1 MLRLMAKG
9 KGGGKGGKGGKGKGG
24 KGGKG
29 DRKGG
34 PPSSDELPETR
45 REELCAELD
54 DFVASSKTQ
63 LQMSSS
69 ITGLERKFLHE
80 QAELRSLTT
89 QSFGQGRER
98 YICIFKEVAVAP
110 VPSEGPATE
119 SASSGAVSYSAV
131 FLDEESR
138 QKIIDFCRRT
148 VPGGIPHRWKMYCD
162 HMTICVGALTNP
174 KTEDFRSV
182 AGNVQQ
188 QISRYHE
195 GQSFELKVVSFG
207 HNEDAIAVGVLGCVS
222 CNRNPHVTVST
233 APHAAPSSSNL
244 IKKWTM
250 LSSNDQFTV
259 TGQLFQQGGG
269 RQRKHRGAAAGS
281 AEAADADWAPD
292 ATADGAATSF
302 VSHHWHQKKFK
313 LGMVKEATGVTC
325 PDGQWFGL
333 GTKKK
338 YSFHGEENI
347 PDVFRDGAALKS
359 EFSKDDATTFVF
371 EEVGKTKGGDL
382 VNPGTLQGGVTVEA
396 SVPVYSFHT
405 DEEIPNWVGEL
416 DEGPGPEY
424 YVRFAGP
431 TYSKF
436 AFLPLEP
443 DSRRPTSSGRPPP
456 GVNPG
461 DCLYGMYH
469 MDQKDDSE
477 YFHFWMGGDYC
488 VYLIEDQLCRASDE
502 CYPPFRFK
510 VALLGE
516 HIRVLQVEIMRR
528 ESSVAVTCQNVS
540 GEVVAE
546 LELAENATLGS
557 LRKQIDEV
565 LGPAEE
571 VSLSLLN
578 IRSGKVMERA
588 EDAKPLTELAE

>member
-1 MLRLMAKG
+1 MGPKESNEEAMLRLMAKG

-45 REELCAELD
+45 RVELCAELD
-54 DFVASSKTQ
+54 EFVASSKTQ

-80 QAELRSLTT
+80 QAELRNLTT

-110 VPSEGPATE
+110 VLSEFAATE
-119 SASSGAVSYSAV
+119 GGSSGAVSYSAV
-131 FLDEESR
+131 FLDEESQ

-162 HMTICVGALTNP
+162 HMTICVGALSNP

-188 QISRYHE
+188 QISRYQE
-195 GQSFELKVVSFG
+195 GQNFELKVVSFG

-233 APHAAPSSSNL
+233 APHAAPSTSNL

-259 TGQLFQQGGG
+259 TGQLWQQGGK
-269 RQRKHRGAAAGS
+269 QRKQRGAAAGS
-281 AEAADADWAPD
+281 AEAAEANLAD
-292 ATADGAATSF
+292 ATATGGATSSF

-313 LGMVKEATGVTC
+313 LGMVKAATGVTC

-333 GTKKK
+333 GSKKK
-338 YSFHGEENI
+338 YYYDGFEPL
-347 PDVFRDGAALKS
+347 PDGLRDNVALML
-359 EFSKDDATTFVF
+359 EYSKDDATTFVF

-382 VNPGTLQGGVTVEA
+382 VNPRTLQGGVIVEA

-405 DEEIPNWVGEL
+405 DQESPSWVGEL

-424 YVRFAGP
+424 YVRFPGP

-456 GVNPG
+456 GLNPG

-469 MDQKDDSE
+469 MDKTEDSE
-477 YFHFWMGGDYC
+477 YFHFWMGGDWC
-488 VYLIEDQLCRASDE
+488 VYLIENQLCRASDE

-516 HIRVLQVEIMRR
+516 HVRVIQVEILRCG
-528 ESSVAVTCQNVS
+528 EASVAVTCQNVS

-546 LELAENATLGS
+546 LKLAENATLGS

-565 LGPAEE
+565 GNT
-571 VSLSLLN
+571 VSHTYIVIHS
-578 IRSGKVMERA
+578 
-588 EDAKPLTELAE
+588 

>member
-1 MLRLMAKG
+1 M
-9 KGGGKGGKGGKGKGG
+9 
-24 KGGKG
+24 
-29 DRKGG
+29 
-34 PPSSDELPETR
+34 
-45 REELCAELD
+45 
-54 DFVASSKTQ
+54 
-63 LQMSSS
+63 
-69 ITGLERKFLHE
+69 
-80 QAELRSLTT
+80 
-89 QSFGQGRER
+89 
-98 YICIFKEVAVAP
+98 
-110 VPSEGPATE
+110 PSEGPTTE
-119 SASSGAVSYSAV
+119 ADACSGAVSYSAV

-148 VPGGIPHRWKMYCD
+148 LPGGIPHRWKMYCD
-162 HMTICVGALTNP
+162 HMTICVGALSNP

-195 GQSFELKVVSFG
+195 GQDFELKVVSFG

-233 APHAAPSSSNL
+233 APHAAPSTSNL

-259 TGQLFQQGGG
+259 TGQLWQQGK
-269 RQRKHRGAAAGS
+269 QRKQRAAGS
-281 AEAADADWAPD
+281 AEAADADASAP
-292 ATADGAATSF
+292 ATGEATSSF

-313 LGMVKEATGVTC
+313 LGLVKAATGVTC

-333 GTKKK
+333 GTKKAF
-338 YSFHGEENI
+338 YYDGYEPR
-347 PDVFRDGAALKS
+347 PDAFRDGAALMLES
-359 EFSKDDATTFVF
+359 SKDNATIFVF

-382 VNPGTLQGGVTVEA
+382 VNPGTLQGGVIVEA

-405 DEEIPNWVGEL
+405 DQESPNWVGEL
-416 DEGPGPEY
+416 DEVPGPEY
-424 YVRFAGP
+424 YVRFQGP

-456 GVNPG
+456 GCTGPG

-488 VYLIEDQLCRASDE
+488 VYLIENQLCRASDE

-516 HIRVLQVEIMRR
+516 HVRVIQVEILHCG
-528 ESSVAVTCQNVS
+528 EASVAVTCQSVS
-540 GEVVAE
+540 GEVLAE
-546 LELAENATLGS
+546 LKLPESATLQS
-557 LRKQIDEV
+557 LRKQMDEV
-565 LGPAEE
+565 LCPPEE

-578 IRSGKVMERA
+578 VRSGNVLEA
-588 EDAKPLTELAE
+588 TEDAKPLADLAQ